1 MYKKDIKIKQHDITD
16 CGAACLASVC
26 AHYGLRFPVARIRQ
40 YAFTDQKGTNVLG
53 LIEAANKLG
62 LSAKGV
68 RAQFEALKIVPKPTI
83 AHVIVH
89 QQQLQH
95 FVVIYKVEKEH
106 ITYMDPG
113 DGRMHRVTNEEF
125 QKMWT
130 GVLVLMEPEET
141 FKKGNQ
147 KTSMTKKF
155 FSLLAPHKSVMMQ
168 AVFGALIYSILGLST
183 SVYVGKITDYVLVD
197 KNLNLLNLM
206 GVIMLVILLLRTF
219 IGAMKSI
226 LALKTG
232 QRIDASLILGY
243 YKHLLTLPQ
252 QFFDTMRV
260 GEIIS
265 RVNDA
270 VKIRNF
276 INNVSLDLVVN
287 VMILLFSA
295 CLMFVY
301 SWKLALIT
309 LASAPLFI
317 LIFWGFNKLNR
328 KYQRGIM
335 ESSADLESQ
344 LVESINS
351 ISTIKRFGI
360 EEFANLKTETRFVH
374 LLKNTFRS
382 IYGSIMAQG
391 GIQFVSSAVTI
402 AVLWMGSILVIDQ
415 ELTPGTLM
423 VFYSLVSYVISP
435 IGSLISSN
443 QTIQDALIA
452 ADRLF
457 QIMDL
462 EREQDDSQ
470 KIRLEADMVG
480 DITFENVSFRYGSR
494 KEVFKGMNL
503 TIKKGQTTAIIGA
516 SGSGKTTLMSLLQHI
531 YPIQEGR
538 ICIGDYDIAQID
550 NRSLR
555 RRIGTV
561 PQQIELFAGTVIE
574 NIAIGDLQP
583 DMKRVIDLVEQLGL
597 KNFIE
602 RLPNGYNTFIGE
614 HGASLSGG
622 ERQRIAIARAL
633 YKEPEIL
640 IFDEA
645 TSSLDSISE
654 RFVKQTLDELA
665 KKGKTIIIIAH
676 RLSTVKASDMI
687 VSIDKGRVTETGTH
701 QELIYS
707 GGVYNLLWNEQF
719 EMLE

>member
-1 MYKKDIKIKQHDITD
+1 MKKGTKIKQHDITD

-26 AHYGLRFPVARIRQ
+26 AHYGLRFPVSRIRQ

-68 RAQFEALKIVPKPTI
+68 RAQFDALYTIPKPTI
-83 AHVIVH
+83 AHVLVNH
-89 QQQLQH
+89 KQLQH
-95 FVVIYKVEKEH
+95 FVVIYKVTKTH

-113 DGRMHRVTNEEF
+113 DGRMHKVLHEDFRHD
-125 QKMWT
+125 WT
-130 GVLVLMEPEET
+130 GILVLMEPEET

-147 KTSMTKKF
+147 QTSMSKKF
-155 FSLLAPHKSVMMQ
+155 LSLMAPHKSVMLQ
-168 AVFGALIYSILGLST
+168 AVFGALVFSILGLST
-183 SVYVGKITDYVLVD
+183 SIYVGKITDYVLVD
-197 KNLNLLNLM
+197 KNTNLLNLM
-206 GVIMLVILLLRTF
+206 GVIMLIILLLRTF

-232 QRIDASLILGY
+232 QRIDAALILGY

-287 VMILLFSA
+287 IMILVFSL
-295 CLMFVY
+295 CLMFIY
-301 SWKLALIT
+301 SWKLAVMTLI
-309 LASAPLFI
+309 SAPLFL

-328 KYQRGIM
+328 KYQRSIM

-360 EEFANLKTETRFVH
+360 EEYANLKTESRFVH
-374 LLKNTFRS
+374 LLKNTYRS

-391 GIQFVSSAVTI
+391 GIQFVSTGITI
-402 AVLWMGSILVIDQ
+402 AILWLGSILVIDQ
-415 ELTPGTLM
+415 EMTPGTLM
-423 VFYSLVSYVISP
+423 VFYSLVGYVISP

-462 EREQDDSQ
+462 EREQDNEQ
-470 KIRLEADMVG
+470 KIILEPDMMG

-494 KEVFKGMNL
+494 KEVFDSLNL
-503 TIKKGQTTAIIGA
+503 TIEKGKTTAVIGE
-516 SGSGKTTLMSLLQHI
+516 SGSGKTTLISLLQHI
-531 YPIQEGR
+531 YPIQSGR
-538 ICIGDYDIAQID
+538 IRIGDYDIAQID

-555 RRIGTV
+555 RRVGTV
-561 PQQIELFAGTVIE
+561 PQQIELFAGTVTE
-574 NIAIGDLQP
+574 NIALGDTQP
-583 DMKRVIDLVEQLGL
+583 DMKRIGSLMRQLGL
-597 KNFIE
+597 MDFID
-602 RLPNGYNTFIGE
+602 RLPNGYMTQIGE
-614 HGASLSGG
+614 HGATLSGG
-622 ERQRIAIARAL
+622 ERQRLAIARAL

-645 TSSLDSISE
+645 TSSLDSIAE
-654 RFVKQTLDELA
+654 RYGKETLDALA
-665 KKGKTIIIIAH
+665 GKGKTVIIIAH
-676 RLSTVKASDMI
+676 RLTTVRCADNI
-687 VSIDKGRVTETGTH
+687 VVIDKGKVAETGTH
-701 QELIYS
+701 SQLYDA
-707 GGVYNLLWNEQF
+707 GGSYFRLWNEQF
-719 EMLE
+719 AMFE